1 MKGGKQRETI
11 LFVVNVDWFFL
22 SHRKNLAEEALKRGM
37 QVHVA
42 CLGTDKI
49 SEIRDLGCVVHDLP
63 LKREGHSLLNFVGV
77 FVRVFLLLRRV
88 KPNIVHAVTTKPNLI
103 CGLLAGWMAGTQ
115 FILAISGFG
124 KALERESLVK
134 NVRYIIIKYVYSRIL
149 RNKNLRVIVQNE
161 RDKQDMYL
169 LYPPASERIYQISG
183 SGVDFNEFEFF
194 PRGLNRRV
202 LFASRLLLTKGIAVY
217 LDAAERWKEKFDDS
231 GTLEFL
237 VAGKFDQS
245 NPDCVDPSL
254 IYESQEKGA
263 IHFLGDVSDMADLL
277 KTVDILV
284 LPSSYGEGL
293 PKIMSEAAAC
303 GVVCLASPIPGCA
316 EAIIEKETGYFIDP
330 NSADD
335 IVTKI
340 ALVLNNESE
349 WETMSE
355 AAAKFAQR
363 KFKLTD
369 ITEKHFLCYE
379 GRHPN
384 ELHPTS

>member
-1 MKGGKQRETI
+1 MTSSKKRETI

-22 SHRKNLAEEALKRGM
+22 SHRRNLAEEALRRGM
-37 QVHVA
+37 RVHVA

-49 SEIRDLGCVVHDLP
+49 SEIRDMGCVVHELP
-63 LKREGHSLLNFVGV
+63 LKREGHSLLNFFNV
-77 FVRVFLLLRRV
+77 FVRVFALLRRV
-88 KPNIVHAVTTKPNLI
+88 NPNIVHAVTTKPNLI
-103 CGLLAGWMAGTQ
+103 CGILAGLMPSSQ

-124 KALERESLVK
+124 IASERDSFVK

-161 RDKQDMYL
+161 RDKQDMYS
-169 LYPPASERIYQISG
+169 LYPPASGRIYPISG
-183 SGVDFNEFEFF
+183 SGVDLNEFKFF

-217 LDAAERWKEKFDDS
+217 LDAAERWREKFSES
-231 GTLEFL
+231 GSLEFL

-254 IYESQEKGA
+254 IYKSQKKGA
-263 IHFLGDVSDMADLL
+263 IHFLGDISDMAGLL

-293 PKIMSEAAAC
+293 PKVMSEAAAC
-303 GVVCLASPIPGCA
+303 GVVCLASSIPGCA
-316 EAIIEKETGYFIDP
+316 EAIIEAETGYFINP

-335 IVTKI
+335 IVAKI
-340 ALVLNNESE
+340 AFLLNDEAGWKN
-349 WETMSE
+349 MSE
-355 AAAKFAQR
+355 AAAKFAQC

-384 ELHPTS
+384 DLHPMS